1 MVDYSF
7 VSENVSEVQNRIR
20 AAAKRAGRDPAEIG
34 LLAVTKFHP
43 VEAAL
48 AAYSAGIRRFGEN
61 RVQEAASKYS
71 PETRNLMPEAEID
84 LIGTLQGNKVNK
96 ALRIFDSIQ
105 SVDSSELLGA
115 IVARVHERGRTL
127 KLYLEL
133 HTGEASKAGFSSV
146 DKILEA
152 VDSYHE
158 IFDGSKTSRPG
169 MEDGGT
175 QAPLIELA
183 GLMTMAPF
191 TGDEALVRSS
201 FEALRKAF
209 EEVRRHFNLPGFRE
223 LSMGMSGDFEIAIEE
238 GSTLIR
244 IGTAI
249 FGTRQ

>member
-7 VSENVSEVQNRIR
+7 VSENVSEVRNRVQ
-20 AAAKRAGRDPAEIG
+20 AAAKRAGRNPSEIG

-48 AAYSAGIRRFGEN
+48 AAYSSGIRRFGEN

-71 PETRNLMPEAEID
+71 QETRNLMPGAEVD

-105 SVDSSELLGA
+105 SVDSSDLLGA
-115 IVARVHERGRTL
+115 IAARIRERGRTL

-146 DKILEA
+146 DEILKA
-152 VDSYHE
+152 IDSYHE
-158 IFDGSKTSRPG
+158 IFDGSKAALCRA
-169 MEDGGT
+169 EDGGT
-175 QAPLIELA
+175 PAPLVELA

-191 TGDEALVRSS
+191 TEDEALVRSS
-201 FEALRKAF
+201 FGTLRRAF
-209 EEVRRHFNLPGFRE
+209 EEVRRHFSLPGFRE

-238 GSTLIR
+238 GSTLLR
-244 IGTAI
+244 VGTAI